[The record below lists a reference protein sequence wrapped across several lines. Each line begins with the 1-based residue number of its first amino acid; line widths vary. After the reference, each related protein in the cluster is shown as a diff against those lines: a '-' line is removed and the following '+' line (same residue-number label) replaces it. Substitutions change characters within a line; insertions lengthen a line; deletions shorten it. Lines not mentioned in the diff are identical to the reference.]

1 MYSYGTYS
9 FEENDTK
16 IKVTTAN
23 GQDNVLFED
32 IASIGWMENFYTTN
46 PHLTKGWIILIAT
59 PFLAIVV
66 ESWILLIVGLVL
78 AFLLL
83 LNSRDTFFDTISV
96 ETKGGKIISFDVPT
110 GTAADEVKKIEN
122 TKRKITGVKN

>member
-32 IASIGWMENFYTTN
+32 IASIGWMENFYITH
-46 PHLTKGWIILIAT
+46 PHFTKGLIILIAT

-78 AFLLL
+78 GFLLW
-83 LNSRDTFFDTISV
+83 SISKDTFFDTISV
-96 ETKGGKIISFDVPT
+96 ETKGGKIIYFNVPN

-122 TKRKITGVKN
+122 TKREITGVKN